1 MYTEVG
7 NTENRA
13 LPASQQRSLGEQ
25 FIDWSRFHEP
35 PRQWDPLHSLPRGFC
50 FWFFP
55 FVFWFFFFLLQSSAA
70 NIICTSWRSETK
82 KKKTKTDLKANSSE
96 AHSYLLAGNQA
107 HSQGRKCRTTGTH
120 HNQDTHTDAAQP
132 EAPHC
137 STQCGDTTRRDTV
150 HLVHLYFPLFW
161 YLLRTERLWPILT

>member
-50 FWFFP
+50 FWFFS
-55 FVFWFFFFLLQSSAA
+55 FCVLIFFFSPAVIGCQHNLHQLKIRNQ
-70 NIICTSWRSETK
+70 

-120 HNQDTHTDAAQP
+120 HNQDTHADAAQP

-137 STQCGDTTRRDTV
+137 STQCGDTTRRDTT